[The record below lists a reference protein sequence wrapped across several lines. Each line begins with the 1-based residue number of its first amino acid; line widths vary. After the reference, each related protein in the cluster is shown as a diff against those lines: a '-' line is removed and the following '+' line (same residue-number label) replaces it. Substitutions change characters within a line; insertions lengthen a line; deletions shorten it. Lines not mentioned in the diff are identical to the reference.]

1 MSDSR
6 LLPIPSQNRRRVNR
20 RHSSRRRGTAAAT
33 DRLLALAVEQRK
45 NASSAD
51 RMKDVKSR
59 ALPIRP
65 ASKIKN
71 VRQASR
77 SLQQGKSMI
86 VAGFADSG
94 SSQVFWL
101 LKESEANKY
110 GTRGDN
116 KVVLKAHPYA
126 LLDASLA
133 LQNEYTLST
142 TMVLIQQPYTPF
154 PSQVQATGRDEAL
167 KTPSVHTVLSI
178 CQEESDVS
186 SLLDKTTPSQRGVQA
201 AKPTRQKTPHNE
213 IKV

>member
-1 MSDSR
+1 MSTKTKK
-6 LLPIPSQNRRRVNR
+6 LTGA
-20 RHSSRRRGTAAAT
+20 SSFKTLKEIEISWMFCCGVM
-33 DRLLALAVEQRK
+33 VERK

-65 ASKIKN
+65 ASKTK
-71 VRQASR
+71 
-77 SLQQGKSMI
+77 
-86 VAGFADSG
+86 
-94 SSQVFWL
+94 
-101 LKESEANKY
+101 

-167 KTPSVHTVLSI
+167 KTPSVHTVLGI

-186 SLLDKTTPSQRGVQA
+186 SLLDKTTPSQRRVQA

>member
-1 MSDSR
+1 MKRSGSVKGVGEPGGISAYVGKAR
-6 LLPIPSQNRRRVNR
+6 IPHSQTLLRSAPPMGPRIAVWG
-20 RHSSRRRGTAAAT
+20 SSFDAH
-33 DRLLALAVEQRK
+33 
-45 NASSAD
+45 
-51 RMKDVKSR
+51 SR
-59 ALPIRP
+59 ATSAYGKNLVPLFVGLACVIRT
-65 ASKIKN
+65 
-71 VRQASR
+71 
-77 SLQQGKSMI
+77 
-86 VAGFADSG
+86 
-94 SSQVFWL
+94 
-101 LKESEANKY
+101 

-186 SLLDKTTPSQRGVQA
+186 SLLDKTTPSQRRVQA

>member
-1 MSDSR
+1 
-6 LLPIPSQNRRRVNR
+6 
-20 RHSSRRRGTAAAT
+20 
-33 DRLLALAVEQRK
+33 
-45 NASSAD
+45 
-51 RMKDVKSR
+51 MKDVKSR

-65 ASKIKN
+65 ASKTKN
-71 VRQASR
+71 VRQAST
-77 SLQQGKSMI
+77 SLQQGKRMI

-101 LKESEANKY
+101 LKESEASK
-110 GTRGDN
+110 GDN

-167 KTPSVHTVLSI
+167 KTPSVHTVLST

-186 SLLDKTTPSQRGVQA
+186 SMLDKTTPSQRGVQA

>member
-1 MSDSR
+1 MFCS
-6 LLPIPSQNRRRVNR
+6 
-20 RHSSRRRGTAAAT
+20 AAAT

-110 GTRGDN
+110 YIQMGIDNDANKSPKSIAGTRGDN